1 MCQATA
7 AYETAAIPLTC
18 LILIVIKLDAQSVV
32 CVCECVCVAYIF
44 RDVNI
49 V

>member
-18 LILIVIKLDAQSVV
+18 LILIVIKLDAQNVV
-32 CVCECVCVAYIF
+32 CVCECVCVLHTYLEM
-44 RDVNI
+44 
-49 V
+49 